1 MDPRLQILGQLV
13 IIFND
18 RPYYGKSRDG
28 TLGRITRI
36 GHIYASEI
44 EPEHIYVDLYR
55 RHRRTQRPLDLRE
68 EFMRTENLRPIDES
82 ELEPDQ
88 RELVAHFGLVTLA
101 KLAHRAKLRAQNMAW
116 EQEMLARGGWATP
129 VVEAALSPVQREHVA
144 EAARS
149 GIEGL
154 ERLLA
159 IQPPEGT
166 EASRVK
172 VFFDQH
178 REEFVAAIVELT
190 ARVMS
195 EKLTRKQQRAAK

>member
-1 MDPRLQILGQLV
+1 M
-13 IIFND
+13 IIND

-28 TLGRITRI
+28 TLGRIVRI
-36 GHIYASEI
+36 GHMYPSES
-44 EPEHIYVDLYR
+44 EPEHLYVDLYR
-55 RHRRTQRPLDLRE
+55 RHRSTHRPLDLRE

-88 RELVAHFGLVTLA
+88 MELIAHFGLV
-101 KLAHRAKLRAQNMAW
+101 KLEKLTHRAKLRAQNLAW
-116 EQEMLARGGWATP
+116 EREMLAQGGWATP
-129 VVEAALSPVQREHVA
+129 VVEAALSPSQQEQVA
-144 EAARS
+144 EAARL
-149 GIEGL
+149 GIGEL

-159 IQPPEGT
+159 TQPPEGT

-172 VFFDQH
+172 AFFDQH

-190 ARVMS
+190 ARVIS